1 MDKSL
6 INSALGFDFN
16 AEIIDQKGEVVPSGY
31 KTILPTSDEEPFIGN
46 RIGGETWFTT
56 FNKDLLAKV
65 RDYKRINL

>member
-31 KTILPTSDEEPFIGN
+31 KTILPTSDEVPFIGN
-46 RIGGETWFTT
+46 RIGGETWFTN
-56 FNKDLLAKV
+56 FNKDLLSKV
-65 RDYKRINL
+65 RDYKRLNL

>member
-1 MDKSL
+1 MDKTVIS
-6 INSALGFDFN
+6 SALGFNFDV
-16 AEIIDQKGEVVPSGY
+16 EITDQNGEVVPSGY

-56 FNKDLLAKV
+56 FNKDLLAKI